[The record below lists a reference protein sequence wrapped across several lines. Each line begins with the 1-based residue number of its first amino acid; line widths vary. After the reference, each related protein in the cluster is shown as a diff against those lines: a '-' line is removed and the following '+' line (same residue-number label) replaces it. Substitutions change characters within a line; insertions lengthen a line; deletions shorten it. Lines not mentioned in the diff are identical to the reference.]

1 MLDLN
6 LVDGG
11 GITPRGT
18 GGSVTAWYVTAWYVT
33 GVGCRSFLWRG
44 NIKY

>member
-1 MLDLN
+1 MLDLKP
-6 LVDGG
+6 VDGG

-18 GGSVTAWYVTAWYVT
+18 GGSVTAWWAA